1 MKFEIGENNNG
12 ITGVVVMDPGMA
24 LNDII
29 VIMDSKEE
37 YSFQKSKYI

>member
-1 MKFEIGENNNG
+1 MKFEIGENSG

-29 VIMDSKEE
+29 VIMDYKKD
-37 YSFQKSKYI
+37 YSFERSKYI